1 VIYLLIR
8 GGMAVIYFPLIPLA
22 SVAMWLL
29 TLPFAS
35 MTHRFREW
43 AAGGPLGMV
52 WAIMLASFVMGGI

>member
-1 VIYLLIR
+1 
-8 GGMAVIYFPLIPLA
+8 MAVIYFPLIPLA